1 MQRTIILALVVGVLA
16 ACVPPPIIPTSTSGS
31 RADGIVEMT
40 YTYAENAPRI
50 VDWATATAEAERRCN
65 AWGYSRAEAFSG
77 EKRTCEVYGEGA
89 FATVC
94 LRGTATRNF
103 QCLQ

>member
-1 MQRTIILALVVGVLA
+1 MRRSFFVVLLLGALA
-16 ACVPPPIIPTSTSGS
+16 ACIPPAIIPSSTSGS

-40 YTYAENAPRI
+40 YTYAENAPRP
-50 VDWATATAEAERRCN
+50 VDWASATVEAQRRCN
-65 AWGYSRAEAFSG
+65 AWGYNRTEAFSG
-77 EKRTCEVYGEGA
+77 EKRVCEVYGEGA